1 MKAHKYTVNDVRKLL
16 SNALNATAG
25 DEKQTKLVQRFNDY
39 VTSIINHRHQKINHQ
54 ITSQATRYRL
64 NLKDKQMIDREFN
77 EMVERRNLLIETNQD
92 LRAQLSLSN
101 ECPDRSKY
109 CMDPIT
115 RRNQKIMLEF
125 DEVKAIGGST
135 QAEEYDKGYPVINFD
150 EWEDVPEITEN
161 DFQKWKNELVSYLH
175 EDVQTQ
181 SHAQLEIQIA
191 ESDQALSAVTDDVRR
206 FRDNWGE
213 ARKEIAELKEAI
225 LDQEVLKV
233 QVRTLEDSNNAL
245 ETEVNR
251 KRGGEVTG
259 TIGED
264 VFRVSE

>member
-1 MKAHKYTVNDVRKLL
+1 MKANKYTVNDVRKLL
-16 SNALNATAG
+16 SYALNATAG
-25 DEKQTKLVQRFNDY
+25 DEKQTKLVERFNDY
-39 VTSIINHRHQKINHQ
+39 VTSVIDHRHQKINHQ

-64 NLKDKQMIDREFN
+64 NLKDRALIVREYN

-101 ECPDRSKY
+101 ECPDVDKY

-135 QAEEYDKGYPVINFD
+135 QAEEYDKGYPIVNFD

-161 DFQKWKNELVSYLH
+161 DFQKWKKELVSYLH

-191 ESDQALSAVTDDVRR
+191 ESEQALSAVTDDVNR
-206 FRDNWGE
+206 FRNNWAE
-213 ARKEIAELKEAI
+213 ARQEIVDLKKAI
-225 LDQEVLKV
+225 LDQEVIKV
-233 QVRTLEDSNNAL
+233 QVRTLEDSNTAL
-245 ETEVNR
+245 EAEVNNE
-251 KRGGEVTG
+251 RGGEVTG

-264 VFRVSE
+264 VFRVS

>member
-1 MKAHKYTVNDVRKLL
+1 
-16 SNALNATAG
+16 
-25 DEKQTKLVQRFNDY
+25 
-39 VTSIINHRHQKINHQ
+39 
-54 ITSQATRYRL
+54 
-64 NLKDKQMIDREFN
+64 
-77 EMVERRNLLIETNQD
+77 
-92 LRAQLSLSN
+92 
-101 ECPDRSKY
+101 
-109 CMDPIT
+109 
-115 RRNQKIMLEF
+115 MLEF